1 MQQSITKKNRKQ
13 AAAKIKKA
21 LLDSLYNVIRNSQVQ
36 WEKQVVLMN
45 LKISFHI
52 NKFTQVNRVK

>member
-52 NKFTQVNRVK
+52 NKLTQVNRVK

>member
-1 MQQSITKKNRKQ
+1 MQQSITKKNIKQ

-52 NKFTQVNRVK
+52 NKLTQVNRVK